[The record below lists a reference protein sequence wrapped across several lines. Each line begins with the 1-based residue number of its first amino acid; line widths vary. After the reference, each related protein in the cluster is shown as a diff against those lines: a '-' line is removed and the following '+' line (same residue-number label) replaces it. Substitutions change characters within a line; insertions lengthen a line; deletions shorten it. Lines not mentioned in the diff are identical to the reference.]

1 MSLLEPDNYFS
12 RVSAISLE
20 SDLLARGY
28 THVLLD
34 MDNTILSRATHS
46 VPLDVMK
53 WLGDAKRAGIRLCL
67 LSNNWHRTPFA
78 TGEALGLPVVAKA
91 MKPLPVGFTVA
102 SRKIGGTRADTV
114 VVGDQP
120 STDVLGAHLAGM
132 RAYLVAPLVEEGEPG
147 HTRFV
152 RALERAI
159 IGTPEGPDPA
169 NACRE
174 KDRP

>member
-1 MSLLEPDNYFS
+1 MSLLEPDRYFS
-12 RVSAISLE
+12 RVSAVSLND
-20 SDLLARGY
+20 DLLALGF

-53 WLGDAKRAGIRLCL
+53 WIGDAKRAGIHLCL
-67 LSNNWHRTPFA
+67 LSNNWHRTPYA
-78 TGEALGLPVVAKA
+78 TGEALALPVVAKA
-91 MKPLPVGFTVA
+91 MKPLPSGFAAAT
-102 SRKIGGTRADTV
+102 RKIGGTRADTV

-152 RALERAI
+152 RALERAL
-159 IGTPEGPDPA
+159 IGSPEGRDPA
-169 NACRE
+169 NACR
-174 KDRP
+174 KGDPL